1 MASIAKCVSIM
12 AGAGLVG
19 GAGLSYYAQSRINKV
34 AVAQANAIAKD
45 GTIPIGGRTKDGG
58 FWDGQMTVAD
68 YEKNLKKKSAI
79 SSLIMGL
86 VSAAGI
92 ALVSGLTLLLKG
104 KLK

>member
-1 MASIAKCVSIM
+1 MANIAKCVSIM

-19 GAGLSYYAQSRINKV
+19 GAGLSYYAQSKVNKA

-79 SSLIMGL
+79 TSLIMGL
-86 VSAAGI
+86 VSAAGV
-92 ALVSGLTLLLKG
+92 ALISGLTLLLKG

>member
-1 MASIAKCVSIM
+1 M

-19 GAGLSYYAQSRINKV
+19 GAGLSYYAQSKVNKA

-79 SSLIMGL
+79 TSLIMGL
-86 VSAAGI
+86 VSAAGV
-92 ALVSGLTLLLKG
+92 ALISGLTLLLKG

>member
-12 AGAGLVG
+12 AGAGLVS
-19 GAGLSYYAQSRINKV
+19 GAGLSYFAQRKANKA

-45 GTIPIGGRTKDGG
+45 GMIPIGGRTKEGG

-79 SSLIMGL
+79 TSLIMGL

-92 ALVSGLTLLLKG
+92 ALISGLTLLLRG
-104 KLK
+104 KIK

>member
-1 MASIAKCVSIM
+1 MVSVAKCVSIM

-19 GAGLSYYAQSRINKV
+19 GAGLSYYAQSKVNKA
-34 AVAQANAIAKD
+34 AVAQANAIAKN

-79 SSLIMGL
+79 TSLVMGL
-86 VSAAGI
+86 VTAAGVAI
-92 ALVSGLTLLLKG
+92 VAGLTLHLRGNIK
-104 KLK
+104 